1 MDIVPEGPMYSFI
14 KADMM
19 RYFTINFYAGNR
31 ILLFETEQPEE
42 GYLLIGKKDAAWYL
56 PEQSEYDFEQV
67 YVSDK
72 RSCDTRDV
80 VCMYQFK
87 KKQ

>member
-1 MDIVPEGPMYSFI
+1 MKLLENIC
-14 KADMM
+14 
-19 RYFTINFYAGNR
+19 YARRGDKE
-31 ILLFETEQPEE
+31 LF
-42 GYLLIGKKDAAWYL
+42 LDLYL

-67 YVSDK
+67 YVSNK